1 MSGGGFLSYEHPGIR
16 DKPRRCLARF
26 GFVSVVQEMT
36 ESREITIPLHYH
48 SQDQYDIF
56 HDPHRYVV
64 LRSGRR
70 YGKTVG
76 AAVRNIEG
84 AFAIAGSKQ
93 LWVDVRQSNISR
105 YVAEEF
111 LPRLAVEAKVKWSEQ
126 KKILTFPNKSIIVFV
141 SAERPE
147 GMEGFTYDRVT
158 INEAGI
164 ILKAR
169 PKMWSSSIL
178 PMTMENK
185 NVQIVIIGT
194 PKSGSAQ
201 FKEFSDRG
209 RDPEFKRWVEYHRT
223 SYDNPMLTPEMITE
237 VKDEIDDENL
247 IPSEFYGEFPEEG
260 GGYLVMTASSV
271 EDAVERDMPLSEGYH
286 VKWGVDVAGAGADQS
301 ALAKRHRNHL
311 LEPIRTF
318 DEKDTMIQAGMIAEE
333 YDDTPDELKPSDIYV
348 DANGLGKGMYDR
360 LMELRL
366 PARAVMVQSKPIDA
380 KYFSLR
386 DELWFAAR
394 AWFEEK
400 TCSLP
405 ADRQLV
411 RDLTVPMYDPA
422 YGRGLTKV
430 ESKKEMKRRGARS
443 PDRADAFCLTF
454 AGGRDRLTKR
464 LSSSSQK
471 RKGHGWMAA

>member
-1 MSGGGFLSYEHPGIR
+1 
-16 DKPRRCLARF
+16 
-26 GFVSVVQEMT
+26 MT
-36 ESREITIPLHYH
+36 EAREIRVPLGYH
-48 SQDQYDIF
+48 SQDQFDIF

-76 AAVRNIEG
+76 AVIRNIEG
-84 AFAIAGSKQ
+84 AFATAGSKQ

-111 LPRLAVEAKVKWSEQ
+111 LPRLPSQINGLKWSEQ

-141 SAERPE
+141 SAQRPE

-164 ILKAR
+164 ILKLQ

-194 PKSGSAQ
+194 PKSGAAQ

-223 SYDNPMLTPEMITE
+223 SYDNPLLTPEMITE

-271 EDAVERDMPLSEGYH
+271 EDAVERDMPLSDGYH

-301 ALAKRHRNHL
+301 ALAKRNRNHL

-318 DEKDTMIQAGMIAEE
+318 DEKDTMIQAGMIARE

-348 DANGLGKGMYDR
+348 DANGLGKGLYDR
-360 LMELRL
+360 LTELRL

-464 LSSSSQK
+464 LSSRSQK